1 MITINKKLLFALLIL
16 LVLVIV
22 FSILNTLGNG
32 RDSKLESKNAAV
44 DLFESV
50 EDISSTPADF
60 VRAAKVS
67 APAVVHIKSK
77 MEITGGRYQSPDVF
91 RDFFDDDF
99 WERFFG
105 VPRDQ
110 EPQRFAE
117 ASGSGVI
124 IDKSGYIVTNNHVI
138 DQAQEIQV
146 VLHDQ
151 RSYMGEVVGTDPLT
165 DLALLKIEEEGLP
178 HLSFANSD
186 QTEVGEWVLAV
197 GNPFYNLSSTVTAG
211 IISAKARNINI
222 LQDQAAIESFIQTD
236 AAVNRGNSGGAL
248 VNTQGALIGI
258 NTAIASPTGV
268 YAGYSFAIPSN
279 IVKKVV
285 DDLLKHGVV
294 QRAYLGVIIRNLDSK
309 LIKDLKLKATEGV
322 FVDSLVVN
330 GAASQAGIHPKDIIV
345 SIDDQSIRNVSQL
358 QAKISTHRPG
368 DLVKVAVLREG
379 KKKLLSAKLKNVSG
393 TTAEVIKEEKE
404 LIGELGAEFRDLTAK
419 EKQELGIENG
429 VQVTKIHP
437 GKIRNYT
444 DIKPGF
450 VITKIDDSPVKSV
463 AQLKAMIPKKQG
475 GVMLEGVYPDQSG
488 TFYYAFGMN

>member
-1 MITINKKLLFALLIL
+1 
-16 LVLVIV
+16 VLVVI

-32 RDSKLESKNAAV
+32 KDRTLESKNATV
-44 DLFESV
+44 SLVESV
-50 EDISSTPADF
+50 ENISSTPADF

-67 APAVVHIKSK
+67 APAVVHIKSRIK
-77 MEITGGRYQSPDVF
+77 VGRSQYRAPDPF

-110 EPQRFAE
+110 ETQRFAE

-124 IDKSGYIVTNNHVI
+124 IDQEGYIVTNNHVI
-138 DQAQEIQV
+138 DRAEEIEV

-151 RSYMGEVVGTDPLT
+151 RSYVGKVIGTDPLT
-165 DLALLKIEEEGLP
+165 DLALLKIEESELP
-178 HLSFANSD
+178 FLGFANSD
-186 QTEVGEWVLAV
+186 QSEVGEWVLAV

-285 DDLLKHGVV
+285 DDLLKYGVV
-294 QRAYLGVIIRNLDSK
+294 QRAYLGVIIRNLDGQ
-309 LIKDLKLKATEGV
+309 LIKDLKLNDVEGV
-322 FVDSLVVN
+322 LVDSLVEN
-330 GAASQAGIHPKDIIV
+330 GAGMQAGIHPNDII
-345 SIDDQSIRNVSQL
+345 IMIGDHPIKNVSQL
-358 QAKISTHRPG
+358 QAKIGTHRPG
-368 DLVKVAVLREG
+368 DQVKITLLRDG
-379 KKKLLSAKLKNVSG
+379 KKKHLNATLKNISG
-393 TTAEVIKEEKE
+393 STAAVMKENKD
-404 LIGELGAEFRDLTAK
+404 IIDVLGAEFTDLSSLQK
-419 EKQELGIENG
+419 EDLGIENG
-429 VQVTKIHP
+429 VQVGKIHS
-437 GKIRNYT
+437 GKLKNNT
-444 DIKPGF
+444 DIKEGF
-450 VITKIDDSPVKSV
+450 VITKVDDEPIRSV
-463 AQLKAMIPKKQG
+463 TQLKEMMEKKEG
-475 GVMLEGVYPDQSG
+475 GVMLEGVYPGREG
-488 TFYYAFGMN
+488 TYYYAFGMN

>member
-1 MITINKKLLFALLIL
+1 MITINKKLLAALFIL
-16 LVLVIV
+16 LVMVIV
-22 FSILNTLGNG
+22 FSIFNTLGNG
-32 RDSKLESKNAAV
+32 RDLRLENKNAAV

-67 APAVVHIKSK
+67 APAVVHVKSK

-151 RSYMGEVVGTDPLT
+151 RSYIGEVVGTDPLT
-165 DLALLKIEEEGLP
+165 DLALLKIEEEDLP

-322 FVDSLVVN
+322 LVDSLVVN
-330 GAASQAGIHPKDIIV
+330 GAASQAGIYPKDIIV
-345 SIDDQSIRNVSQL
+345 SIDNQSIRNVSEL

-368 DLVKVAVLREG
+368 DLVKVEVLRAG
-379 KKKLLSAKLKNVSG
+379 KKKFLTAKLKNISG
-393 TTAEVIKEEKE
+393 TTAEVVKEDKE
-404 LIGELGAEFRDLTAK
+404 LLNVLGAELKDLSTREK
-419 EKQELGIENG
+419 EELKIEYG
-429 VQVTKIHP
+429 VQVVRLYTGRIKS
-437 GKIRNYT
+437 YT

-450 VITKIDDSPVKSV
+450 VITKVDDEPVKSI
-463 AQLKAMIPKKQG
+463 AHFKALIGKKKG
-475 GVMLEGVYPDQSG
+475 GVMLEGIYPGRTG
-488 TFYYAFGMN
+488 TYYYAFGMN